1 MALKI
6 IEDHTNSPIK
16 IYDGC
21 EPKHIFCTVKDDKGR
36 IVCKMDLW
44 NLWND
49 ENADELIIEDK
60 NELELIN
67 SLLNLPIKKDFLI
80 DGEERI
86 VYNID
91 GSDIPI
97 PVDFVRCKENKDYI
111 ISYVLHEK
119 SPSRYQCYILA
130 VMEV

>member
-6 IEDHTNSPIK
+6 IENYINSPLK

-21 EPKHIFCTVKDDKGR
+21 EPKHIIYKVKNDKGR

-44 NLWND
+44 NLWNVENID
-49 ENADELIIEDK
+49 EIIILDK

-67 SLLNLPIKKDFLI
+67 SLLKLPIKKNFLV
-80 DGEERI
+80 DGDDKI
-86 VYNID
+86 VCNIG

-97 PVDFVRCKENKDYI
+97 PVEFVRCKENKSYL

>member
-6 IEDHTNSPIK
+6 IENYINSPLK

-21 EPKHIFCTVKDDKGR
+21 EPKHIIYKVKNDKGR
-36 IVCKMDLW
+36 IECKMDLW
-44 NLWND
+44 NLWNVENID
-49 ENADELIIEDK
+49 EIIIVDK

-67 SLLNLPIKKDFLI
+67 SLLKLPIKKNFLE
-80 DGEERI
+80 DGDERI

-91 GSDIPI
+91 GGDIPI
-97 PVDFVRCKENKDYI
+97 PVEFVRCNENKNYL

-119 SPSRYQCYILA
+119 SPSRYQCFILA

>member
-6 IEDHTNSPIK
+6 IEDHIKFPLK

-21 EPKHIFCTVKDDKGR
+21 EPKHIFYKVKNNNGR
-36 IVCKMDLW
+36 IACKMDLW
-44 NLWND
+44 NLWNE
-49 ENADELIIEDK
+49 ENIDELIIEDK
-60 NELELIN
+60 NELESIN
-67 SLLNLPIKKDFLI
+67 SLLNFPIEKNFLI
-80 DGEERI
+80 EGEERI

-97 PVDFVRCKENKDYI
+97 PVDFVRCKENKEYI

-130 VMEV
+130 VIEV